1 MERDPVE
8 IPFPG
13 NFLGIANR
21 PIDLLTDQECL
32 DMASWYYDR
41 YTWVT
46 DDIEDLH
53 LAALYKH
60 LAESRSTYVVPI
72 KLKPV
77 RDLLYYFYRR
87 EPKRPDFLSRHYFPK
102 RF

>member
-1 MERDPVE
+1 MAGDPVE

-21 PIDLLTDQECL
+21 PIDMLTDQECL
-32 DMASWYYDR
+32 DMAAYYYDR
-41 YTWVT
+41 YSWVT
-46 DDIEDLH
+46 DNIEDLH

-60 LAESRSTYVVPI
+60 LSEARSSYTVPI
-72 KLKPV
+72 SLKPV

-87 EPKRPDFLSRHYFPK
+87 EPQRLDSLVRTHFPK